1 MLLCF
6 MNITILKNEHC
17 ATMPVGATCLSSMTL
32 TIPKGRRESSGP
44 IGQEILDANL
54 CHCSISLQK
63 T

>member
-6 MNITILKNEHC
+6 LNITILKNEHC

-32 TIPKGRRESSGP
+32 TIPKARRESLGP

>member
-1 MLLCF
+1 MLQCF

-17 ATMPVGATCLSSMTL
+17 ATMPVGATCLSSVTL

>member
-1 MLLCF
+1 MLQCF
-6 MNITILKNEHC
+6 MNITILKNKHC
-17 ATMPVGATCLSSMTL
+17 ATMPVGATCLSSVTL